1 MSIFQVFDKSSSFW
15 WLIHF
20 YSDDTANFGCYVI
33 MKFTYLLF
41 RRARRA
47 LFSDVFTDTAKM
59 PSPIWEVGRTKKEV
73 VRFNQGGYI
82 CPAHNYEPRRRRIGL
97 RTDGS
102 AVSGCASQQ
111 VYISQLFERTLQS
124 YKAVPDVSDRTWAA
138 WSTVS
143 TPQEKSRRWL
153 LLHYRHDDSQPRH
166 TSCRYDRELGCH

>member
-1 MSIFQVFDKSSSFW
+1 MQGSVHNSAKHLRDASQMSIFQVFDQSSSFW

-20 YSDDTANFGCYVI
+20 YSDDAANFGCYVI
-33 MKFTYLLF
+33 VKFAYLLF

-82 CPAHNYEPRRRRIGL
+82 CPAHNYEPWRRRIGL
-97 RTDGS
+97 GTDGS

-111 VYISQLFERTLQS
+111 VYVSQLFERTLQS

-138 WSTVS
+138 WSADGQHAS
-143 TPQEKSRRWL
+143 GEELPLALAPLS
-153 LLHYRHDDSQPRH
+153 PR
-166 TSCRYDRELGCH
+166 